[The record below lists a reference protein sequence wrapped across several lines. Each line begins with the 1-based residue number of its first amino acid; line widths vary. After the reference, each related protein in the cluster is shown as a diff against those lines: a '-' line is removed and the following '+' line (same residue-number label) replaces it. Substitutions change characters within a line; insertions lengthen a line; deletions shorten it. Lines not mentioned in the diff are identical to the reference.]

1 MTNMLNILK
10 IPFFNLE
17 NILIVL
23 KESSFYELCV

>member
-1 MTNMLNILK
+1 MTNMFILK

-23 KESSFYELCV
+23 IESSFYELCV